1 MLKLSTRY
9 NIAGM
14 TNISNILMLG
24 FVIALAAYQI
34 DMQYYIQQLT
44 GIQQRETC
52 IVGFIVIVACISM
65 VIGQLLVLVREAE
78 NEIYDLTNIKY
89 TNIISCAIIS
99 ISLISMI
106 IAIRLCALHIIKYE
120 NFELCKYLLVGE
132 LIFNSV
138 SCCIVFHGSKY
149 DDD

>member
-1 MLKLSTRY
+1 M
-9 NIAGM
+9 
-14 TNISNILMLG
+14 
-24 FVIALAAYQI
+24 
-34 DMQYYIQQLT
+34 
-44 GIQQRETC
+44 
-52 IVGFIVIVACISM
+52 
-65 VIGQLLVLVREAE
+65 LVREAE

-89 TNIISCAIIS
+89 TNLISCAIIS

-120 NFELCKYLLVGE
+120 NFEICKYLFVGE

-138 SCCIVFHGSKY
+138 SCCIVSHGSKY

>member
-14 TNISNILMLG
+14 TNISNILILG

-34 DMQYYIQQLT
+34 DMQYYVQQLT

-52 IVGFIVIVACISM
+52 IVGFIAIVACISM
-65 VIGQLLVLVREAE
+65 VIGQLVILVSEAE
-78 NEIYDLTNIKY
+78 NEICDLTNIKY

-106 IAIRLCALHIIKYE
+106 IVIRLCALHIVKYE
-120 NFELCKYLLVGE
+120 NFEICKYLFVGE